1 MEHFGVEKCVT
12 ASKRLLTGTDCTVPQ
27 SVEQKEKYG
36 LKYTLKSEVVSKK
49 KLLVVTEV

>member
-1 MEHFGVEKCVT
+1 MCYSFKTSFDCY
-12 ASKRLLTGTDCTVPQ
+12 CTVPQ

-49 KLLVVTEV
+49 KLPVVTEV